1 MMQQMMSNPMMQMM
15 MQQVMSNLAML
26 EQMLAS
32 NPVAQQMMAAKS
44 AGWGDVAKLAAD
56 AANDESS

>member
-1 MMQQMMSNPMMQMM
+1 M
-15 MQQVMSNLAML
+15 MQQVMNNPAMM

-44 AGWGDVAKLAAD
+44 AGWGDVVKLAAD